1 MWFCVLL
8 GVIIKTHLTQEEY
21 DMQTLLSRK
30 SISMTELREPAKVI
44 AQAGNTP
51 VAILNRSQVVGYFVP
66 VSAISPT
73 SLVAVDSG
81 ALRTVLAR
89 RRPAISATLKYLE
102 DK

>member
-1 MWFCVLL
+1 
-8 GVIIKTHLTQEEY
+8 
-21 DMQTLLSRK
+21 MQTLLSRK

-44 AQAGNTP
+44 AQAGNLP

-73 SLVAVDSG
+73 SLVAVDSA

-89 RRPAISATLKYLE
+89 RRPAVAATLKYLE